1 MKVETTVR
9 DYRPMIDKRVRKYIE
24 ESDVFVHATILYA
37 DDKGLEVKTT
47 EGLIQI
53 WQEKDCDILDY

>member
-24 ESDVFVHATILYA
+24 ESDVFVHGIILCA
-37 DDKGLEVKTT
+37 DDKIIKICKQK
-47 EGLIQI
+47 LIFLNYYFFHYNCI
-53 WQEKDCDILDY
+53 

>member
-37 DDKGLEVKTT
+37 DSKRLEVLTDNGIH
-47 EGLIQI
+47 EV
-53 WQEKDCDILDY
+53 WQEKDCDILEY

>member
-24 ESDVFVHATILYA
+24 ESDVFVHGIILCA

-47 EGLIQI
+47 EGLIQV
-53 WQEKDCDILDY
+53 WQEKDCDILEY

>member
-24 ESDVFVHATILYA
+24 ESDVFVHGIILYA
-37 DDKGLEVKTT
+37 DDNGLEVKTT

-53 WQEKDCDILDY
+53 WQEKDCDILEY